1 MSGTIGSTGLR
12 NLLNT
17 HAKLMVR
24 LDFCDE
30 NLDFTNN
37 EEHVLEQANWLFS
50 LDQAVALECFKKVRG
65 NNII

>member
-1 MSGTIGSTGLR
+1 
-12 NLLNT
+12 
-17 HAKLMVR
+17 MVR